1 MGCGGTK
8 QNSGETTTTD
18 QHSKSNKYQQPNN
31 KDAHTTTEGG
41 GAEEG
46 ERDHQRRQSRQGVHM
61 VLSPLLKSK
70 TKGFGEVLSHSG
82 GEAEGEGTSPLSPA
96 ITTGQKGKTASPFDT
111 ESLNGTN
118 EPPDEEFELYQRKK
132 AELVNA
138 AYKQAELV
146 GWDNVT
152 VAGKR
157 ASVVL
162 SVDGEFL
169 ERQDLRRIRKW
180 LDGYTAYEPIVVLP
194 DYIDDGPIM
203 AISLDCLQK
212 NHSLLVE
219 LARRMESNAVECH
232 SQPDPTTIPDTNHNN
247 NLNKEEKT

>member
-96 ITTGQKGKTASPFDT
+96 TGPKGKTASPFDT

-132 AELVNA
+132 A
-138 AYKQAELV
+138 
-146 GWDNVT
+146 
-152 VAGKR
+152 
-157 ASVVL
+157 
-162 SVDGEFL
+162 
-169 ERQDLRRIRKW
+169 
-180 LDGYTAYEPIVVLP
+180 
-194 DYIDDGPIM
+194 
-203 AISLDCLQK
+203 
-212 NHSLLVE
+212 
-219 LARRMESNAVECH
+219 
-232 SQPDPTTIPDTNHNN
+232 
-247 NLNKEEKT
+247 